1 MNKRFNSIDKKIDH
15 LSKSISQEI
24 ESAFHEMHKQQ
35 KQQQKDDHRLLLCAM
50 FLFGISA
57 IASIGGII
65 AIIFF

>member
-15 LSKSISQEI
+15 LSKSISQEM

-35 KQQQKDDHRLLLCAM
+35 KQQQKDDHQLLLCAM

-57 IASIGGII
+57 IASIAGII